1 MLETNWNT
9 VDRRWTLTGFRVDP
23 LSAYFRLHIFVER
36 EKIKIKTRAADRT
49 V

>member
-1 MLETNWNT
+1 MLGTNWNT
-9 VDRRWTLTGFRVDP
+9 VDRRWRLTGIRVDP

-36 EKIKIKTRAADRT
+36 EKSKIRTRAAHRT